1 MTDKPR
7 EREKE
12 KETKCMR
19 HIEIEKESVYERE
32 KKEWE
37 RGEGCVVQQYFVI
50 VE

>member
-1 MTDKPR
+1 
-7 EREKE
+7 
-12 KETKCMR
+12 MR

-32 KKEWE
+32 EKRE